1 MPFSLLPDNM
11 IPPTVTSGADLLAG
25 TEIGKMIADET
36 TRHRTETIATE
47 RRAREDQI
55 ARTVDFLLAEQ
66 LKENH
71 ERSWPDEVTLQSYS
85 GEMRKFI
92 EWCAP
97 YGISS
102 LPTQGSTVAAYI
114 VHCALEK
121 HPSLAELRHSV
132 KAILFTHD
140 VGQHFIDG
148 RYATAAMAFLES
160 AYQAAKDEE
169 DDADQKQ

>member
-97 YGISS
+97 YGITW
-102 LPTQGSTVAAYI
+102 LPTPASTVPAYTLI
-114 VHCALEK
+114 
-121 HPSLAELRHSV
+121 
-132 KAILFTHD
+132 
-140 VGQHFIDG
+140 
-148 RYATAAMAFLES
+148 
-160 AYQAAKDEE
+160 
-169 DDADQKQ
+169 